1 MAEMENAYN
10 VAHGVEEVISV
21 EEIANEYAHLH
32 NCDPQT
38 DMRFIEHQ
46 GKLIAYGGI
55 EWRIDDEGQRRFD
68 QQVVVDPD
76 YAHTGLTKAL
86 FEFNEQRAREI
97 VAQQPMNV
105 HNVMRVGLA
114 ERAQTDVQ
122 AVTDLGYATIRH
134 YFVMRHDLSVMP
146 NATLPAGLELRAVSK
161 PDGLRPIWEAK
172 EAAFADHWGHA
183 PRGEDDFRRWCEV
196 PTFEHDLWQIAWDTS
211 RNTVAGL
218 SINTIYHNDNTYYG
232 FKRGFI
238 DSLGVRR
245 EWRGQGVAKALL
257 AHSLRRLQAAG
268 MTEVML
274 GVDASNPT
282 GALQLYEKVGF
293 TVYQR
298 RAVWQKEI
306 EHLDS

>member
-1 MAEMENAYN
+1 MAEMQNAYN
-10 VAHGVEEVISV
+10 VAIGVEEVISV
-21 EEIANEYAHLH
+21 EEIANEYDHLH

-38 DMRFIEHQ
+38 DMRFIEHE
-46 GKLIAYGGI
+46 GKLVAYGGI

-68 QQVVVDPD
+68 QEVVVDPA
-76 YAHTGLTKAL
+76 YAHMGLARAI
-86 FEFNEQRAREI
+86 FEFNEQRAREH
-97 VAQQPMNV
+97 VAQRPMDTR
-105 HNVMRVGLA
+105 NVMRVGLA
-114 ERAQTDVQ
+114 ERAQVDVDV
-122 AVTDLGYATIRH
+122 VTALGYHPIRH
-134 YFVMRHDLSVMP
+134 YFVMRHDLGSIP
-146 NATLPAGLELRAVSK
+146 HATLPAGLELRPVRK
-161 PDGLRPIWEAK
+161 PDDLRPIWDAK

-196 PTFEHDLWQIAWDTS
+196 PTFEPALWQVAWDTQ
-211 RNTVAGL
+211 RNNVAGL
-218 SINTIYHNDNTYYG
+218 SINTIYHNDNAYYG
-232 FKRGFI
+232 FKRGFV

-257 AHSLRRLQAAG
+257 MHSLQRFQAVG

-298 RAVWQKEI
+298 RAMWQKEM
-306 EHLDS
+306 ESE